1 MTADAM
7 PCGGR
12 SHRDGRPQATP
23 VSDGGPPHDTPFRT
37 GAELEVRLAIVP
49 LPDEAGGSVRDR
61 QLAAIVRLL
70 RSASEP
76 HTPATPARDQR
87 A

>member
-7 PCGGR
+7 PCEAR
-12 SHRDGRPQATP
+12 SHRGGRPQATP
-23 VSDGGPPHDTPFRT
+23 VSDGGPSHDTAVRT
-37 GAELEVRLAIVP
+37 GGGLEVRLVIVP
-49 LPDEAGGSVRDR
+49 LADEAGGSVRDR

-70 RSASEP
+70 RSAAEH

>member
-1 MTADAM
+1 
-7 PCGGR
+7 
-12 SHRDGRPQATP
+12 
-23 VSDGGPPHDTPFRT
+23 VSDGGPSHNTPVRT
-37 GAELEVRLAIVP
+37 GAGLELRLVIVQ
-49 LPDEAGGSVRDR
+49 LPDEPGGRIRDR

-70 RSASEP
+70 RSASEH